1 VNNSTTDLGRCR
13 LLELLDLGGL
23 ELPCWNFLLKQ
34 DVQLSVR
41 PAFGLG
47 QSEESPDQT
56 DSSGSGPKVTGL
68 GTKVP
73 FGRVQHVRVEDTDN
87 DTTDVVQVSSE
98 DDSLGPQSSR
108 SDLSD
113 ERVTNGTNGNV
124 VDEGEEDEET
134 TNTVLSTLGGSVDC
148 TQDSGNQHDA
158 NQDTLSVEVKISSTE
173 RLHEEPRRCGSNT
186 TDDEHDQVEG
196 GSSRRRET
204 GGGKE
209 VGSGTHERRSR
220 DGLDEPNDTGDFGSS
235 EINTLET
242 IPVRGTDLSLEFELI
257 GVVHH
262 GNFLLGEIGGD
273 TSDQLVD
280 GSFGILESSL
290 SGQPPRRLGSEQD
303 TDENGNGPDPLDG
316 KGDLV
321 CPLGSVVDQSS
332 VNTADQFLTMADVR
346 MGLTLMR

>member
-1 VNNSTTDLGRCR
+1 MKTYL
-13 LLELLDLGGL
+13 
-23 ELPCWNFLLKQ
+23 
-34 DVQLSVR
+34 
-41 PAFGLG
+41 GLG

-56 DSSGSGPKVTGL
+56 DSSGSGPKVTRL

-73 FGRVQHVRVEDTDN
+73 FGRVQHVWVEDTDN
-87 DTTDVVQVSSE
+87 NTTDVVQVSGE
-98 DDSLGPQSSR
+98 DDSLGPQSSG
-108 SDLSD
+108 SDLGD
-113 ERVTNGTNGNV
+113 ERVADGTDGDV
-124 VDEGEEDEET
+124 VDEGEENEKT
-134 TNTVLSTLGGSVDC
+134 TNTVLSALGSSVDC
-148 TQDSGNQHDA
+148 TQDSGDQHDA
-158 NQDTLSVEVKISSTE
+158 DQDTLSVEVKISSTE

-196 GSSRRRET
+196 GCSGGGKT
-204 GGGKE
+204 GSGKE

-220 DGLDEPNDTGDFGSS
+220 DSLDEPNDTGNFGSS

-262 GNFLLGEIGGD
+262 GNFLLGEIGGN

-321 CPLGSVVDQSS
+321 GPLGSVVDQSS
-332 VNTADQFLTMADVR
+332 VNTADQSLIVADVR